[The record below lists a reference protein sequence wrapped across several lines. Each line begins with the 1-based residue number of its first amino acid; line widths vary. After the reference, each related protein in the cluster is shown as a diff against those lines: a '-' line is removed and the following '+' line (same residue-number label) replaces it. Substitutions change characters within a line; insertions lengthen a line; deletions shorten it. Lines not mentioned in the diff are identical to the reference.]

1 MAKSNGKS
9 RPLDQQIVDRLDAL
23 ADRMDAGLEVLH
35 QDNLDTG
42 RPLDRLV
49 ETLSGYWRDHE
60 ARLRAI
66 EEKLGLS
73 P

>member
-1 MAKSNGKS
+1 MAKGNGKS

-23 ADRMDAGLEVLH
+23 ADRMDAGLERLH

-42 RPLDRLV
+42 KRLDRLV
-49 ETLSGYWRDHE
+49 ETQSGYWRDHE